1 MTTADWYFDFISPF
15 AYLQWTQRERFAGV
29 IELRPTPLL
38 FAGVLGHWGHKGPA
52 EIGPKRRFTYRQV
65 VWLARRLD
73 VPLRLPPA
81 HPFNPLRALRLCIAL
96 DNEPAVIDAI
106 FRAIWAEGGDLNRDE
121 DWRALTASL
130 DVPDADARLQADAVK
145 QALRDN
151 TEQAIARGVFGV
163 PTLAIGEELFWG
175 LDAGD
180 MALDYAADPE
190 RFCHDPELQRIDRLP
205 EGVRRQ

>member
-15 AYLQWTQRERFAGV
+15 AYLQWTQRARFAGA

-38 FAGVLGHWGHKGPA
+38 FAGILGHWNHKGPA

-65 VWLARRLD
+65 VWLAHRLA
-73 VPLRLPPA
+73 VPLRFPPA

-96 DNEPAVIDAI
+96 DNDPAAIDAI
-106 FRAIWAEGGDLNRDE
+106 FRAIWAEGGDLNRDD
-121 DWRALTASL
+121 DWRALTSSL
-130 DVPDADARLQADAVK
+130 GVTDADALIAADTVK

-180 MALDYAADPE
+180 MALDYAADPA
-190 RFCHDPELQRIDRLP
+190 RFDRDPELQRIDKLP

>member
-15 AYLQWTQRERFAGV
+15 AYLQWTQRERFASV
-29 IELRPTPLL
+29 IELRPIPLL

-52 EIGPKRRFTYRQV
+52 EIAPKRRFTYRQV
-65 VWLARRLD
+65 VWLAHRLD

-96 DNEPAVIDAI
+96 DNDPAVIDAI
-106 FRAIWAEGGDLNRDE
+106 FRAIWAEGGDLNRDD
-121 DWRALTASL
+121 DWGALTAAL
-130 DVPDADARLQADAVK
+130 GVTDADARIQTDAVK

-190 RFCHDPELQRIDRLP
+190 RFRHDPELQRIDRLP